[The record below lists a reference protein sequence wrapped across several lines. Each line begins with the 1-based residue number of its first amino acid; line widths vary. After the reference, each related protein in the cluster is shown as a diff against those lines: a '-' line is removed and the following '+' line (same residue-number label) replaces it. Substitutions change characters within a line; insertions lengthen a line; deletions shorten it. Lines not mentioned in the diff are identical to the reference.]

1 VKSIIFLESCLVL
14 ATYRHSLSKIWRI
27 LTFFSSTYGEFFYVF
42 PKNPLH
48 KIRTGFSFGRQS
60 AKTRQKEKKLMRNPS
75 LYKFTKTEA
84 ELNRNGREAIDTS

>member
-14 ATYRHSLSKIWRI
+14 ATYRNSLSKIWRI
-27 LTFFSSTYGEFFYVF
+27 LTLFFSKYGEFLYVF

-60 AKTRQKEKKLMRNPS
+60 AKTRQKEKHSCQQTPACTNSQKPKLS
-75 LYKFTKTEA
+75 
-84 ELNRNGREAIDTS
+84 